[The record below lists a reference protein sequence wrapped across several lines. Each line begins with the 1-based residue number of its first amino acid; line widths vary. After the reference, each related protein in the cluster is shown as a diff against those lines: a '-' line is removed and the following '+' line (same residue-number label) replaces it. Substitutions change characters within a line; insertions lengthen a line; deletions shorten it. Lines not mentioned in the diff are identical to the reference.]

1 MYSKDIRKFHKK
13 YVLKEDEEDVE
24 DSDFI
29 RMGNLVDVI
38 KTDKDNFDKYFV
50 ITKAVKPTGQLFTF
64 TTELF
69 KLKKAS
75 PNSELE
81 PLISQ
86 AYRLLEESN
95 GGKVRDKVET
105 FIKNFNEKAISFF
118 QELINSDGKTVV
130 TIDEATIAEE
140 IVKKI
145 NTCEAFAPKGDETL
159 RKHAIFF
166 TVGDE
171 PFKAEIDEMDIDHKN
186 KIVYPYDY
194 KITSFVNEFVWNGF
208 LKNNYWIQS
217 GLYKFAI
224 QNWLQQQGLEGYR
237 VENMAFKVADQAN
250 YYEPLLYKTTDQH
263 FEGAWNGFY
272 VGRNYK
278 KGIYQIIN
286 EINESRES
294 NRWGISVE
302 NLKNKSEVWIPDF
315 KQELDY

>member
-1 MYSKDIRKFHKK
+1 
-13 YVLKEDEEDVE
+13 
-24 DSDFI
+24 
-29 RMGNLVDVI
+29 
-38 KTDKDNFDKYFV
+38 
-50 ITKAVKPTGQLFTF
+50 
-64 TTELF
+64 
-69 KLKKAS
+69 
-75 PNSELE
+75 
-81 PLISQ
+81 
-86 AYRLLEESN
+86 
-95 GGKVRDKVET
+95 
-105 FIKNFNEKAISFF
+105 
-118 QELINSDGKTVV
+118 VV